1 VADNPEKQE
10 RTTRYAELLGG
21 AVLIVFLVAIVF
33 AGVAKMVPG
42 LTPIAAKGAGL
53 ATPGDMLFYLL
64 GAMAMV
70 SAAGVAFSRNIIYSA
85 LALLGTLLGTGALY
99 VFLNADYVAITQL
112 LIYVGGVLVLIL
124 FAVML
129 TNRIGDKKESNP
141 SVFVGPGLGLLM
153 ALLGILTY
161 VAAKA
166 PWRVGPTP
174 LNISSTVDKIGDLF
188 LGHYLLAFEVISL
201 LLLAT
206 LIGAV
211 VVARKE
217 IKE

>member
-1 VADNPEKQE
+1 MAENPEKRVE
-10 RTTRYAELLGG
+10 PWRHVKTVLGYAT
-21 AVLIVFLVAIVF
+21 VVVFSATLF
-33 AGVAKMVPG
+33 AEVTLAVPG
-42 LTPIAAKGAGL
+42 LARLVPDGAPL
-53 ATPGDMLFYLL
+53 VTAGDVAFYLL
-64 GAMAMV
+64 AAVAMV
-70 SAAGVAFSRNIIYSA
+70 SAALVAFSRSIIYSA
-85 LALLGTLLGTGALY
+85 VALLGALLGAGGLY
-99 VFLNADYVAITQL
+99 VFLRADFVAITQL

-129 TNRIGDKKESNP
+129 TSRISDTTATNP
-141 SVFVGPGLGLLM
+141 STAVAPGIGLLVVVVGVL
-153 ALLGILTY
+153 AL
-161 VAAKA
+161 VAGRA
-166 PWRVGPTP
+166 PWKGGVPAP
-174 LNISSTVDKIGDLF
+174 LEATAERIGDLF